1 MKRLYCKFEKVG
13 EVAVGAAL
21 LLVAI
26 VFCISGFV
34 ILAPVVGFFLAV
46 PVIAV
51 SIYLFGTPPSKTC
64 SL

>member
-1 MKRLYCKFEKVG
+1 LVEKVG

-26 VFCISGFV
+26 VFCITGFV

-46 PVIAV
+46 PVVAFSV
-51 SIYLFGTPPSKTC
+51 YLFSTPTSKAC